1 MSSEKYIKKFCDTK
15 NVKYLEK
22 LPKEYQVLFQK
33 YSALALK
40 EKKSNKKIANIV
52 LKHFNLNSD
61 GTRKFDKPISREKA
75 ESELGRMSVGS
86 TGLRSGDILIGTHK
100 STKGAVLEVHNDVY
114 PSRNILDRIRP
125 FPELW
130 ERFLL
135 KLGGIPFFSKMSLM
149 DRDVWLDVNEVEN
162 DFFDSNDK
170 LQLVQPG
177 IGDNKRQEGSI
188 FVAFLPPEDLNKLMG
203 HNPES
208 SDGYWSPSEIN
219 DLLIEYTGKSSTLII
234 LKTFWKISLSYKV
247 VKKYDKLVLNL
258 EKNILSYGGS
268 AKSDEDIIIISN
280 IVKSVNKVGKGK
292 NVKWVKENEQDIGI
306 LTSTQR
312 YNLKKT
318 KRIVE
323 KVLDLDSNA
332 FEIFKTATIGYTAA
346 AYKSLLQKIIRFMPQ
361 KISMGKYVLPADQV
375 LLICLSE
382 LMIHPGAFVPNIQRF
397 VSGLESCAK
406 RLAVTIYEDSSVDEK
421 EFPNLFNLLAG
432 ALTAQRVKEWRPT
445 EKTIK
450 LWFKTALSGYNRKT
464 AYIVDYRGE
473 IDREPYT
480 LKHDQHI
487 LKNSSAILDELR
499 SFPGDLGLARG
510 WAREYPKIKTIEAK
524 FQPEIM
530 PLYHCIDQHWAPS
543 FVYFYDPEV
552 ILKNGSKSSWHNKSL
567 TAKSSTPF
575 GPLFI
580 NIFSKVTGVNPRFPR
595 GGVHYTKDFENIPFV
610 EETRKAQQLFTVAL
624 QNTQK
629 MRKSID
635 TIKIK
640 YELPCGWLSG
650 LVGVM
655 KIKVAGAMTY
665 VTMKSDDP
673 LQLIAV
679 REPRTRRGK
688 TSYTPLTMEQE
699 ENAILIAKDRL
710 RKGVLI
716 NQSTSPHIS
725 LNDCKVY
732 RIDGKDEPYYEIRK
746 SGYKKTWDEARFLT
760 IELEV
765 YEQLKWK
772 IKNALTKVGLGVE
785 KKYKDTLR
793 QLINE
798 TDEKILRRVLMYI
811 STANSTIEM
820 YRINRDG
827 GGVSNSVDLYDIPAF
842 QFLLRISLIAP
853 GALRPVEGKPATFTV
868 PIGPLLWIIR
878 NMILNKTKTNI
889 SKEVV
894 EGWGSSDFYD
904 KRKLYDYQ
912 KETVNDMIKNFNDG
926 LKGQFLWL
934 PVGTGKSKIVLTYL
948 SYLYHQKQ
956 LPMYIIYTLPPESA
970 ISIIEE
976 IKMFNIKV
984 NMIIPLKNV
993 TGKMK
998 IYEKTGITITKGCE
1012 LKKFH
1017 INLILHDHL
1026 RKCADDLP
1034 KFAGDSIIVFDE
1046 VHLFLNQSIRT
1057 GMAMNLSRLSRQF
1070 ISFTGTPVI
1079 DNKTEK
1085 LIAWLKQIVP
1095 FEVNKQNFWVAANNM
1110 IAKNITTGIKTES
1123 IDIIAPFNSSEHL
1136 KYQKYVPPALGG
1148 KNTNPSSS
1156 DWNKAANICYIAC
1169 DRKMI
1174 SLTKD
1179 MLDKG
1184 RGVMIVA
1191 RDTSHQQLLKEELLT
1206 NLKITSN
1213 DIFLIEK
1220 DNSIFLTDDSVEKRK
1235 IPDYKIVITTKR
1247 KAQGYTL
1254 TRLSVMITSVYPS
1267 NNATREQLRG
1277 RINRVGQ
1284 KTEPLLYYTTHIGI
1298 LTSIM
1303 ENHNSAKSLS
1313 AALQEIAEK
1322 V

>member
-1 MSSEKYIKKFCDTK
+1 MAFEKEIENFCDTK
-15 NVKYLEK
+15 DVKYLEK
-22 LPKEYQVLFQK
+22 LPKEYQVIFKK
-33 YSALALK
+33 YSVIALK
-40 EKKSNKKIANIV
+40 EKNSNKEIANIV
-52 LKHFNLNSD
+52 LKYFNLNSD
-61 GTRKFDKPISREKA
+61 GKKKFIKPISRENA
-75 ESELGRMSVGS
+75 ESELKRMSIGS
-86 TGLRSGDILIGTHK
+86 TGLRAGDILIGTHK
-100 STKGAVLEVHNDVY
+100 GTKGALLQIHNNVY
-114 PSRNILDRIRP
+114 PSRNILDRIRAYP
-125 FPELW
+125 DLW

-135 KLGGIPFFSKMSLM
+135 KLGGIPFFSKMSIM
-149 DRDVWLDVNEVEN
+149 NRDIWLDINEVEN
-162 DFFDSNDK
+162 DFFDNNDK
-170 LQLVQPG
+170 LQLLQPG
-177 IGDNKRQEGSI
+177 VGDSEKKDGSI
-188 FVAFLPPEDLNKLMG
+188 FVAFLPPEDLNKIVG
-203 HNPES
+203 PNPDS
-208 SDGYWSPSEIN
+208 SDGYWSPQEIN
-219 DLLIEYTGKSSTLII
+219 DLIIEYTGKSSTLVI

-258 EKNILSYGGS
+258 EKSMVTKGGKT
-268 AKSDEDIIIISN
+268 KSEQDIIVISN
-280 IVKSVNKVGKGK
+280 IVKGVKKVGKDK
-292 NVKWVKENEQDIGI
+292 NIKWVKDKEQDIGI
-306 LTSTQR
+306 LTSTET

-318 KRIVE
+318 KRIIENMV
-323 KVLDLDSNA
+323 DLDDNA

-361 KISMGKYVLPADQV
+361 KVNMGENVLPADQV

-382 LMIHPGAFVPNIQRF
+382 LMSHPGAFVPNIQRF

-406 RLAVTIYEDSSVDEK
+406 RLAVTIYEDSSVDEE

-432 ALTAQRVKEWRPT
+432 ALTAQRVKEWRPS
-445 EKTIK
+445 EKIIK
-450 LWFKTALSGYNRKT
+450 LWFKTALSGYYRNIG
-464 AYIVDYRGE
+464 YIVDNHGE
-473 IDREPYT
+473 INREPYT
-480 LKHDQHI
+480 LKADQYI

-510 WAREYPKIKTIEAK
+510 WARDYPKIKTSEAK
-524 FQPEIM
+524 FQPDVM
-530 PLYHCIDQHWAPS
+530 PVYHCIDQHWAPS

-552 ILKNGSKSSWHNKSL
+552 ILKNGSKNNWHNKSL

-595 GGVHYTKDFENIPFV
+595 GGVHYKKDFEDIPFV
-610 EETRKAQQLFTVAL
+610 EETRRAQQLFTVAL
-624 QNTQK
+624 QNPQK
-629 MRKSID
+629 MRKSVD
-635 TIKIK
+635 TIEIK
-640 YELPCGWLSG
+640 YELPCSWLAG

-655 KIKVAGAMTY
+655 KIKVRGAMTY

-673 LQLIAV
+673 LQLIAI
-679 REPRTRRGK
+679 REPRARRGK
-688 TSYTPLTMEQE
+688 TSYTPLTIEQE
-699 ENAILIAKDRL
+699 EEAIKIAKERL
-710 RKGVLI
+710 RKGVSM
-716 NQSTSPHIS
+716 NQATSPDVS
-725 LNDCKVY
+725 LYGCKVY
-732 RIDGKDEPYYEIRK
+732 RIDYKDEPYYEIRK
-746 SGYKKTWDEARFLT
+746 SGYKKSWDEARFLK
-760 IELEV
+760 INLEV
-765 YEQLKWK
+765 YKQLSVK
-772 IKNALTKVGLGVE
+772 IKYALTKVGLGVE
-785 KKYKDTLR
+785 KNYEQSLR
-793 QLINE
+793 ELIDE

-811 STANSTIEM
+811 STANSEIEM

-827 GGVSNSVDLYDIPAF
+827 GGTTNSVDLYDVPAF

-853 GALRPVEGKPATFTV
+853 GALRPIKGKPATFTV
-868 PIGPLLWIIR
+868 PVGPLLWTIR
-878 NMILNKTKTNI
+878 NMILDKTKNKI
-889 SKEVV
+889 SKETVK
-894 EGWGSSDFYD
+894 GWSLSKFYD
-904 KRKLYDYQ
+904 ERKLYDYQ
-912 KETVNDMIKNFNDG
+912 EETVNDMIKNFNDG

-956 LPMYIIYTLPPESA
+956 LPMYIVYTLPPESA

-976 IKMFNIKV
+976 IKMFGIKV
-984 NMIIPLKNV
+984 NMIIPLKNI
-993 TGKMK
+993 TSKMK
-998 IYEKTGITITKGCE
+998 IYEKTGISITKGCD

-1057 GMAMNLSRLSRQF
+1057 GMAMNLSHLSRQF

-1123 IDIIAPFNSSEHL
+1123 IDIVAPFNSKEQL
-1136 KYQKYVPPALGG
+1136 EYQKYVPPALGG
-1148 KNTNPSSS
+1148 KNTNPSAS
-1156 DWNKAANICYIAC
+1156 DWNIAANICYKAC

-1179 MLDKG
+1179 MLDEG

-1191 RDTSHQQLLKEELLT
+1191 RDTSHQQMLKKGLLA
-1206 NLKITSN
+1206 NLSITSN

-1220 DNSIFLTDDSVEKRK
+1220 DKSIFLTDESVEKK
-1235 IPDYKIVITTKR
+1235 KTPDYKIVITTKR

-1298 LTSIM
+1298 LTNIM

-1313 AALQEIAEK
+1313 AALQEVAEK